1 MYLTIK
7 NCCIFASSKGKSR
20 QCAGQNDPETERIIN
35 INKFNNK
42 N

>member
-1 MYLTIK
+1 MYLTKYIFRT
-7 NCCIFASSKGKSR
+7 FASSKGKSR
-20 QCAGQNDPETERIIN
+20 QCAGQNDPETERINN